1 MPEDTRLEIKYR
13 CLHPSCVVNCR
24 EGVIAIDEEV
34 FKDLSSH
41 YEEEGMFRSPR
52 GLCRLGF
59 SQPYQVLKLE
69 TLVEEEPVEL
79 DPELDD
85 ADPIG
90 ILMAEHREI
99 LGMLEK
105 LEALI
110 RKRDAPAL
118 WEYTAEVENV
128 LMIHSGLKEEEVLFP
143 AIKSVMELSDVLV
156 TIIKEDHREILSLL
170 HNFRQ
175 ALQEGDLI
183 DGCLRS
189 MIVSLRSHI
198 RKENYEFFDIV
209 DKGIPAEL
217 KLSIIKGMDEVV
229 KHYEP
234 IVAGPLVVKRNPKRD
249 MFNDEADAIKDLAN
263 VDTGCTC

>member
-1 MPEDTRLEIKYR
+1 MSDTRLEIRYR
-13 CLHPSCVVNCR
+13 CMHPSCVVNCR
-24 EGVIAIDEEV
+24 EGVIALDEEY
-34 FKDLSSH
+34 FKDLSSQ
-41 YEEEGMFRSPR
+41 YEEEDMFRSPK
-52 GLCRLGF
+52 GFCRLGF
-59 SQPYQVLKLE
+59 SQPYKVLTLE
-69 TLVEEEPVEL
+69 TIVEEEPEEL
-79 DPELDD
+79 DPELED

-90 ILMAEHREI
+90 LLMAEHRDI

-105 LEALI
+105 LESLV
-110 RKRDAPAL
+110 RKRDAHAL
-118 WEYTAEVENV
+118 WAYTAEVENV

-170 HNFRQ
+170 HNFRT

-183 DGCLRS
+183 DGCIRS

-217 KLSIIKGMDEVV
+217 KLSILKGMEEVE
-229 KHYEP
+229 KQYEP
-234 IVAGPLVVKRNPKRD
+234 IVPGPLVVKRNPARE
-249 MFNDEADAIKDLAN
+249 MFNDEAAAIKDLAN

>member
-1 MPEDTRLEIKYR
+1 MSDTRLEIRYR
-13 CLHPSCVVNCR
+13 CMHPSCVVNCR
-24 EGVIAIDEEV
+24 EGVIALDEEY
-34 FKDLSSH
+34 FKDLSSQ
-41 YEEEGMFRSPR
+41 YEEEDMFRSPK
-52 GLCRLGF
+52 GFCRLGF
-59 SQPYQVLKLE
+59 SQPYKVLTLE
-69 TLVEEEPVEL
+69 TIVEEEPEEL
-79 DPELDD
+79 DPELED

-90 ILMAEHREI
+90 LLMAEHRDI
-99 LGMLEK
+99 LGML
-105 LEALI
+105 
-110 RKRDAPAL
+110 
-118 WEYTAEVENV
+118 YTAEVENV

-170 HNFRQ
+170 HNFRT

-183 DGCLRS
+183 DGCIRS

-217 KLSIIKGMDEVV
+217 KLSILKGMEEVE
-229 KHYEP
+229 KQYEP
-234 IVAGPLVVKRNPKRD
+234 IVPGPLVVKRNPARE
-249 MFNDEADAIKDLAN
+249 MFNDEAAAIKDLAN

>member
-1 MPEDTRLEIKYR
+1 MSDQKLEIRYR

-24 EGVIAIDEEV
+24 EGVIAVDEQF
-34 FKDLSSH
+34 FKELSAH
-41 YEEEGMFRSPR
+41 YEEEDMFRSPR
-52 GLCRLGF
+52 GFCRLGF
-59 SQPYQVLKLE
+59 SQPYQVL
-69 TLVEEEPVEL
+69 TLAPLVDEEPVQL
-79 DPELDD
+79 DPELED

-90 ILMAEHREI
+90 ILMAEHRDI

-105 LEALI
+105 LENLV

-118 WEYTAEVENV
+118 WEYTAELENV

-143 AIKSVMELSDVLV
+143 AIRSIMELSDVLV

-170 HNFRQ
+170 HNFRT

-183 DGCLRS
+183 DGCIRS
-189 MIVSLRSHI
+189 MVVSLRSHI

-217 KLSIIKGMDEVV
+217 KFSILKGMDEIV
-229 KHYEP
+229 KLYEP
-234 IVAGPLVVKRNPKRD
+234 IVAGPLVVKRNPKRE
-249 MFNDEADAIKDLAN
+249 MFNDEAAAIKDLAN

>member
-1 MPEDTRLEIKYR
+1 MSEKKLEIRYR
-13 CLHPSCVVNCR
+13 CMHPSCVVNCR
-24 EGVIAIDEEV
+24 EGVIAVDEEF
-34 FKDLSSH
+34 FKELSSH
-41 YEEEGMFRSPR
+41 FEEEGMFRSPR
-52 GLCRLGF
+52 GFCRLGF
-59 SQPYQVLKLE
+59 SQPYQVLTLE
-69 TLVEEEPVEL
+69 ELVEEDQAEL
-79 DPELDD
+79 DPELED

-90 ILMAEHREI
+90 VLMAEHREI

-105 LEALI
+105 LESLV
-110 RKRDAPAL
+110 RKRDAHAL
-118 WEYTAEVENV
+118 WAYTAEVENV
-128 LMIHSGLKEEEVLFP
+128 LMIHSGLKEGEVLFP

-170 HNFRQ
+170 HNFRT

-183 DGCLRS
+183 DGCIRS

-209 DKGIPAEL
+209 DKGIPPEL
-217 KLSIIKGMDEVV
+217 KLSILKGMDEIV
-229 KHYEP
+229 KEYEP